1 MHEQAGEADRQGN
14 LEFIFLWLHT
24 TIATSWS
31 LSVSWKH
38 YSIAAYDVTLLGHI
52 RRQNKLDFEI
62 WRSSLLDVLKGIWL
76 SRNKDNVSAPWKL
89 SEISPPSPT
98 LLLSQRK
105 GRGKDCIF
113 TEIVLENNY
122 TALQNAK
129 YEGWYMAF
137 TRKGRPRKA
146 SKTKQHQRE
155 AHFMKRLPRGHLLS
169 ERRPFD
175 VLPLPVPVHPF
186 SKRTKHSHHQR
197 SGGRWGLKPL
207 RENCGWTSTR
217 TTTREKTSAP
227 SHINFY
233 SQVPIHYLPRFLDLL
248 CNTLYWIV
256 CKQSNI

>member
-1 MHEQAGEADRQGN
+1 MATHCWEA
-14 LEFIFLWLHT
+14 FK
-24 TIATSWS
+24 S
-31 LSVSWKH
+31 
-38 YSIAAYDVTLLGHI
+38 
-52 RRQNKLDFEI
+52 QNKLDFEFFWI
-62 WRSSLLDVLKGIWL
+62 ALSWFQRVFDCLEIKTIFSFWKCSNIPQLL
-76 SRNKDNVSAPWKL
+76 
-89 SEISPPSPT
+89 SPVFF
-98 LLLSQRK
+98 LSQRK

-175 VLPLPVPVHPF
+175 DLPLRVPANPLG
-186 SKRTKHSHHQR
+186 KRTKHSHHQR

-207 RENCGWTSTR
+207 SDEPAQKNHYKGKQVLPEKLTFTVKCPYTFCLILWTCVILCTGLYV
-217 TTTREKTSAP
+217 T
-227 SHINFY
+227 ID
-233 SQVPIHYLPRFLDLL
+233 YLI
-248 CNTLYWIV
+248 C
-256 CKQSNI
+256 